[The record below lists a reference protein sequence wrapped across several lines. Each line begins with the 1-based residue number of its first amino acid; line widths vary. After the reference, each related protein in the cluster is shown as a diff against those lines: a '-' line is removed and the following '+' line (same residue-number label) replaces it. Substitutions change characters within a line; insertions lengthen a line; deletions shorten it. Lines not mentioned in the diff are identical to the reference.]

1 MVYKPFNVQR
11 AKFSPLRKQKSVV
24 LVGRFLAVNF
34 CTMGH
39 SFFNLS
45 RWSGVHRGDQRLP
58 DHSPRGT
65 LEYVSLSDMSLKEWP
80 RLLQCCATRRTWING
95 KRKANE
101 RVPRNIGATG
111 QPFLNWFLRVGCTV
125 SFSYRFEKLNSMQM
139 GTCVCNLL

>member
-1 MVYKPFNVQR
+1 MYY
-11 AKFSPLRKQKSVV
+11 KFSQTNISLEMTNVSWWCINLLMCKGKNFVLFFLIRKQKSLV
-24 LVGRFLAVNF
+24 LLGRFLAVNF

-39 SFFNLS
+39 CFFNLS
-45 RWSGVHRGDQRLP
+45 RWSGAHRGDQRLP

-65 LEYVSLSDMSLKEWP
+65 LEYVSLSYMSLKEWP

-111 QPFLNWFLRVGCTV
+111 QPFLN
-125 SFSYRFEKLNSMQM
+125 
-139 GTCVCNLL
+139 